1 MQLSSSS
8 PTSAI
13 QFQIC
18 PCTRWFTRERKCNSE
33 KKFAS
38 PDYFGIVDLMAFT
51 VREIESPDPVTR
63 VVAEDAR
70 LRHTGD
76 DDIGEKM
83 VLNMGP
89 SHPATHGVL
98 RLVLELDGE
107 IIIKATPDV
116 GFLHR
121 GDEKIAENMQYNQ
134 FVPYTDRL
142 DYLAPLSN
150 NVAYAL
156 AVEKLMGWEIPP
168 RGKAIR
174 VICCELSRISSHLMG
189 LGAMALDLGAMTV
202 FLYSFAQREKI
213 YDMSELISGARFTT
227 SYTRVGGQIRDL
239 PDSFM
244 SILGGFL
251 DQFGPA
257 LDETDKLLT
266 RNRIFV
272 DRTKNIGV
280 IAKDR
285 AIAYALS
292 GPNLRGSG
300 IDHDLRRKHPYLD
313 YEQYDFDVIIGS
325 AGDCYDRYLVRIQEM
340 RESAEILRQV
350 MEKIP
355 SGPINVADWKN
366 MTPPKSHVM
375 TKMEELIHHFI
386 VVTEGLK
393 APPGEIYFA
402 AENPK
407 GELGFYINSKG
418 GGVPH
423 RLKIRAPSFV
433 NLSILPELLPGHM
446 LSDVT
451 AILGSLDFVMGECDR

>member
-1 MQLSSSS
+1 M
-8 PTSAI
+8 
-13 QFQIC
+13 
-18 PCTRWFTRERKCNSE
+18 RKFSGSE
-33 KKFAS
+33 IALAPPS
-38 PDYFGIVDLMAFT
+38 GAGSVATLVDLMAFT
-51 VREIESPDPVTR
+51 TREIESPDSVTR
-63 VVAEDAR
+63 VVAADAA
-70 LRHTGD
+70 LHQSD
-76 DDIGEKM
+76 ADIGEKM

-107 IIIKATPDV
+107 IITKATPDI

-156 AVEKLMGWEIPP
+156 AVEKLMGWEVPP

-174 VICCELSRISSHLMG
+174 TICCETSRISSHLMG
-189 LGAMALDLGAMTV
+189 IGAMALDLGAITV
-202 FLYSFAQREKI
+202 FLYTFAEREKL
-213 YDMSELISGARFTT
+213 YNLFELLTGARFTT

-239 PDSFM
+239 PEGFSPQLKD
-244 SILGGFL
+244 FL
-251 DQFGPA
+251 DGFIPS
-257 LDETDKLLT
+257 LDECDKLLT

-272 DRTKNIGV
+272 DRTRDIGV
-280 IAKDR
+280 ISKDR
-285 AIAYALS
+285 AIGYAL
-292 GPNLRGSG
+292 
-300 IDHDLRRKHPYLD
+300 
-313 YEQYDFDVIIGS
+313 
-325 AGDCYDRYLVRIQEM
+325 
-340 RESAEILRQV
+340 
-350 MEKIP
+350 

-366 MTPPKSHVM
+366 MTPPKSLVM

-393 APPGEIYFA
+393 APAGEIYFA

-433 NLSILPELLPGHM
+433 NLSILPELLPGCM
-446 LSDVT
+446 VSDVP
-451 AILGSLDFVMGECDR
+451 AVLGSLDFVMGECDR

>member
-1 MQLSSSS
+1 M
-8 PTSAI
+8 P
-13 QFQIC
+13 
-18 PCTRWFTRERKCNSE
+18 
-33 KKFAS
+33 
-38 PDYFGIVDLMAFT
+38 VDH
-51 VREIESPDPVTR
+51 REIEAPDPLARTLQAQ
-63 VVAEDAR
+63 AEDVPN
-70 LRHTGD
+70 HD
-76 DDIGEKM
+76 QIGEKM

-98 RLVLELDGE
+98 RLELELDGE
-107 IIIKATPDV
+107 VVTKATPHV
-116 GFLHR
+116 GYLHR

-142 DYLAPLSN
+142 DYLAPLAN

-156 AVEKLMGWEIPP
+156 AVEKLMGWELPP

-174 VICCELSRISSHLMG
+174 VICCETARLSAHLLG

-202 FLYSFAQREKI
+202 FLYTFTEREKL
-213 YDMSELISGARFTT
+213 YNLFELLTGARFTT

-239 PDSFM
+239 PETFIPQVQQFM
-244 SILGGFL
+244 DGFIP
-251 DQFGPA
+251 Q
-257 LDETDKLLT
+257 LDEIDKLLT

-272 DRTKNIGV
+272 DRTRDIGV
-280 IAKDR
+280 IPRDR

-300 IDHDLRRKHPYLD
+300 VEHDLRRKHPYLD
-313 YEQYDFDVIIGS
+313 YEKYDFEVAIGS
-325 AGDCYDRYLVRIQEM
+325 AGDCYDRYLVRIEEM
-340 RESAEILRQV
+340 RQSVRILRQV
-350 MEKIP
+350 IEHLP
-355 SGPINVADWKN
+355 SGPINAVDWKN
-366 MTPPKSHVM
+366 VLPPKARVM

-386 VVTEGLK
+386 VVTEGID
-393 APPGEIYFA
+393 APSGEVYFA

-433 NLSILPELLPGHM
+433 NLSILPELLPGSM
-446 LSDVT
+446 MSDVV